1 MVMADAF
8 AYGGQ
13 QAGLPAIYPL
23 RGSILNSSRR
33 RREAPEV
40 GFTVE
45 HPFLYP
51 KSGARFWF
59 KAVKKELRHAR
70 KEPK

>member
-13 QAGLPAIYPL
+13 QVGLPAIYPL
-23 RGSILNSSRR
+23 RGSILTSSRR

-40 GFTVE
+40 GFAAD
-45 HPFLYP
+45 HPLLYP

-70 KEPK
+70 K